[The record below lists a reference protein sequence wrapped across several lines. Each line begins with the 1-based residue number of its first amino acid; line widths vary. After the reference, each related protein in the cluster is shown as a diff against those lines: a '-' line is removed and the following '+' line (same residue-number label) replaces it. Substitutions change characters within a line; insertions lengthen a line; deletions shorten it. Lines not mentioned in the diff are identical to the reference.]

1 MRGID
6 PANPKKTKD
15 AIEKGVKLVSEIY
28 KIFDKRDGD
37 KLSSDDEDWGGG
49 GSRRYS
55 TKRRS
60 LRKSRTV
67 KNMK

>member
-1 MRGID
+1 MI
-6 PANPKKTKD
+6 NNNNLNNLYKIYNK
-15 AIEKGVKLVSEIY
+15 INFNNLNYLY
-28 KIFDKRDGD
+28 KIFSKRDGEG
-37 KLSSDDEDWGGG
+37 LGG

>member
-28 KIFDKRDGD
+28 KIFSKRD
-37 KLSSDDEDWGGG
+37 DEGLGGG